1 MDSYQPSLGVSRQ
14 TTGLLFVI
22 SLCIHALVLCVL
34 FLSYH
39 VQSLLLTRQLKQAV
53 PAAQG
58 LDRSTV
64 LFKNPQA
71 QSGTAQNQTTAPQQ
85 QQNQQTQAQKKTE
98 ANDQTQQATGAAMSK
113 TPNNAQESQQQQTVR
128 TSSVKKAIPKPLQEE
143 TEPQENAAD
152 HENHEPAK
160 TSEAVQKIA
169 RPITSI
175 IKTDARLELPISQQT
190 DSIPVQADADT
201 AKLRLI
207 QYPKRSNTYAEQAP
221 VKRIRRS
228 SATTHQANRT
238 PWYKAASPD
247 RAYPQASAAQPV
259 QKITLQDVT
268 RGFLKS
274 VQQEKRMT
282 TQSHNQLSTHDMVS
296 KSYETKVYNML
307 QKSVLVEAKP
317 INMHHPL
324 STVAEVVL
332 TLDRAGKI
340 VSFEFNHPLPKK
352 DLKAVEDQLRRAA
365 HSTGLYPSFPRIF
378 TQNTYRFSLPLHIE
392 ITKGQHSYRLTTNYR
407 PL

>member
-34 FLSYH
+34 LLSYH

-71 QSGTAQNQTTAPQQ
+71 QQATTQNQSATQQ
-85 QQNQQTQAQKKTE
+85 QQQTKTATSNQDQLTSDAATAQTPSTE
-98 ANDQTQQATGAAMSK
+98 SNK
-113 TPNNAQESQQQQTVR
+113 QESQQQT
-128 TSSVKKAIPKPLQEE
+128 AIVSKTEATEPLQEE
-143 TEPQENAAD
+143 TEPQEDAAD
-152 HENHEPAK
+152 QENQETAT
-160 TSEAVQKIA
+160 TSAYDKKVTK
-169 RPITSI
+169 PTTSI
-175 IKTDARLELPISQQT
+175 VKTDARLELPISQQI

-201 AKLRLI
+201 NLKSI
-207 QYPKRSNTYAEQAP
+207 TYAERPPA
-221 VKRIRRS
+221 KHIRPPS
-228 SATTHQANRT
+228 INTAHKSKT
-238 PWYKAASPD
+238 PWYRAASS

-274 VQQEKRMT
+274 VQQEKRMAA
-282 TQSHNQLSTHDMVS
+282 QSHNQLSTHDMVS

-332 TLDRAGKI
+332 TLDRTGKI
-340 VSFEFNHPLPKK
+340 VSFEFDHPLPKK

-392 ITKGQHSYRLTTNYR
+392 ITKGQHSYQLTSNYR